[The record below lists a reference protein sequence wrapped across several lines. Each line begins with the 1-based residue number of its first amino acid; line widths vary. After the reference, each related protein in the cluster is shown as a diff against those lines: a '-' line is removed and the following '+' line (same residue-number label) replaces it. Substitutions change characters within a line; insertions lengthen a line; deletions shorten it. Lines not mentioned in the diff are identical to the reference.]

1 MKDRNLAFVYTPEIE
16 RLSYP
21 ADCPFKT
28 QRAGLTRQRLAGFGL
43 LGSERQAEVV
53 PRRATLAE
61 LQRFHPPGY
70 LEELQRAAGGDLT
83 IEGLHLGLG
92 GSDTPVFK
100 DLFEYGS
107 WACGA
112 ALTAAE
118 LLLAE
123 SVCTW
128 PPKHRTRE
136 NDSALPPASS
146 LPLPPNFPSASEL
159 FPPSRS
165 ALQARRRKLGVWLT
179 AGLCALGLAIVVYG
193 FATNGRRSEPSLESW
208 SREEPSEPTTD
219 ILAAEK

>member
-1 MKDRNLAFVYTPEIE
+1 MGHLLNGARSEAAASDR
-16 RLSYP
+16 RLL
-21 ADCPFKT
+21 
-28 QRAGLTRQRLAGFGL
+28 QRQRRPRTANFVTAPDLVLQCNYDTLDLPCPNTAFDL
-43 LGSERQAEVV
+43 L
-53 PRRATLAE
+53 
-61 LQRFHPPGY
+61 F
-70 LEELQRAAGGDLT
+70 EETAVT
-83 IEGLHLGLG
+83 LGL
-92 GSDTPVFK
+92 V
-100 DLFEYGS
+100 
-107 WACGA
+107 A
-112 ALTAAE
+112 AWEAAAE